1 MRRCLRCEN
10 EWNGDG
16 WSCRRCGFEPE
27 TLGGYPAFAPALAA
41 ENADYPTGY
50 FDILSE
56 VDRKH
61 FWFRARGAMVTW
73 AMGEHF
79 AAPAAVMEIGCG
91 TGGML
96 ARIREAFPA
105 ARLTGSDIHTAA
117 LPYAAARVPGAAL
130 VQMDATAIPYA
141 SEFDVVAACDV
152 IEHIER
158 DDLALAAMHRALR
171 PGGGILITVPQD
183 PRLWSVWDE
192 ASSHKRRYRRDE
204 LVTRVREAGFTVE
217 RVLSMSSLLYPLM
230 RLTRRR
236 YRGAAACDA
245 ADELRIAA
253 PLNFALGRVMDV
265 ERFLLRRG
273 ADFPFG
279 GSLLLVGRRA

>member
-1 MRRCLRCEN
+1 MRCCLRCEN
-10 EWNGDG
+10 EWDGDG
-16 WSCRRCGFEPE
+16 WTCRRCGAAPE
-27 TLGGYPAFAPALAA
+27 TIGGYPAFAPALAA
-41 ENADYPTGY
+41 ENPNYPAGY

-73 AMGEHF
+73 AMRRHF
-79 AAPAAVMEIGCG
+79 AGPRAVMEIGCG

-96 ARIREAFPA
+96 ARIREAFPE
-105 ARLTGSDIHTAA
+105 ARLAGSDIHTAA
-117 LPYAAARVPGAAL
+117 LPYAAARVPGAEL
-130 VQMDATAIPYA
+130 LQMDATAIPFA
-141 SEFDVVAACDV
+141 DEFDVVAACDV

-171 PGGGILITVPQD
+171 RGGGIVLTVPQD
-183 PRLWSVWDE
+183 PKLWSAWDE
-192 ASSHKRRYRRDE
+192 ASRHQRRYPRAE
-204 LVTRVREAGFTVE
+204 LVARVREAGFAVE
-217 RVLSMSSLLYPLM
+217 RVTSMSSLLYPLM

-236 YRGAAACDA
+236 YRGAASCDA
-245 ADELRIAA
+245 SDELRISA

-273 ADFPFG
+273 ADFSFG